1 MGLSAKDLRALA
13 DQIDATPADAFMH
26 WADGVPQYAPVL
38 DRWMQAVKGLGAPR
52 PSKVYD
58 DILAGAHD
66 RPTPD
71 TITSADKK
79 TLIGYA
85 TFVIRGERFSYGL
98 LAERQKDG
106 TLGAILRR
114 FADLKA
120 RKWFF

>member
-13 DQIDATPADAFMH
+13 DEIDATPAEAFMH

-38 DRWMQAVKGLGAPR
+38 DRWMQAVKAFGAPQ
-52 PSKVYD
+52 PSKVYE
-58 DILAGAHD
+58 DILAGTHD
-66 RPTPD
+66 RPTASLIA
-71 TITSADKK
+71 TADRK

-106 TLGAILRR
+106 VLPAILRR
-114 FADLKA
+114 IADLKT
-120 RKWFF
+120 RRWVF

>member
-1 MGLSAKDLRALA
+1 MSLSPKALRALA
-13 DQIDATPADAFMH
+13 DQIDATPAEAFMH

-58 DILAGAHD
+58 AILAGSHD
-66 RPTPD
+66 RPTAD
-71 TITSADKK
+71 TIAAADKK

-85 TFVIRGERFSYGL
+85 TFVIRAERFAYGV
-98 LAERQKDG
+98 LAERQRDG

-120 RKWFF
+120 KHWFF